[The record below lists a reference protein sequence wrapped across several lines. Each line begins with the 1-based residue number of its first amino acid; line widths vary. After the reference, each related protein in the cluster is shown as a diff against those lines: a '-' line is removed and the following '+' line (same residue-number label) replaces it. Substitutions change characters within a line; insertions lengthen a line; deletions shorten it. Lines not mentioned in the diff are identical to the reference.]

1 MSHGDNLPW
10 ELVDGTA
17 RFLRDEGLS
26 AEALHARSEIAVA
39 AWRRLVRALYR
50 IRRLQR
56 IWGLLGQFLQT
67 FPKGLRDQLLD
78 KFPKQK

>member
-1 MSHGDNLPW
+1 MSHGDDHPW
-10 ELVDGTA
+10 ELVDEPPEGVSA
-17 RFLRDEGLS
+17 RE
-26 AEALHARSEIAVA
+26 AEWIAV
-39 AWRRLVRALYR
+39 WRRLVRSLHR

>member
-1 MSHGDNLPW
+1 MNHGRDAW
-10 ELVDGTA
+10 ELLNETTQ
-17 RFLRDEGLS
+17 ETT
-26 AEALHARSEIAVA
+26 AEAARIAV
-39 AWRRLVRALYR
+39 WRRLVRSLYR

-67 FPKGLRDQLLD
+67 FPSELRKSLLD

>member
-1 MSHGDNLPW
+1 MSHGDDNPW
-10 ELVDGTA
+10 ELCDWFVNGLPEGVSA
-17 RFLRDEGLS
+17 RE
-26 AEALHARSEIAVA
+26 AEWIAV
-39 AWRRLVRALYR
+39 WRRLVRSLHR

-78 KFPKQK
+78 KYPKQK